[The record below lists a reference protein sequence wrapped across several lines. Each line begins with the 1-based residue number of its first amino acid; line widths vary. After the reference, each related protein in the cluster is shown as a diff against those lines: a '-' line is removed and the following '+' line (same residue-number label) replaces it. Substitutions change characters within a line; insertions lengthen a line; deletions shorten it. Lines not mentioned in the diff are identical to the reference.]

1 MGFTR
6 GIMLEGISCSGKTSV
21 FKEIKRLHGNG
32 RENERS
38 VIALGEHY
46 SQVLNKTDDG
56 LVRLDQDA
64 HLSLLNER
72 LSMGEQLNQWA
83 CSLGEARRQSRGL
96 FVLFERFYL
105 NHIAAFN
112 TPSVS
117 IENRCN
123 QLGLKCVL
131 LTISDDNI
139 ANRIRLRDTQMGVVR
154 TADAIKKQA
163 SDYLADQERFVMAI
177 NRVSIPSLI
186 LNTDSMDWTSFAHD
200 ILNFSD
206 ST

>member
-1 MGFTR
+1 
-6 GIMLEGISCSGKTSV
+6 MLEGISCSGKTSV

-56 LVRLDQDA
+56 LV
-64 HLSLLNER
+64 H
-72 LSMGEQLNQWA
+72 QWA